1 VISIGIAING
11 EIITDSEMT
20 IRTSNQN
27 QEYPGATQYSIN
39 LTNNDYVELFVKNT
53 QSTNVRV
60 SDFNMNISKIAS

>member
-1 VISIGIAING
+1 MISIGIAING

-53 QSTNVRV
+53 NSTNVRV